1 MSKSDQETRNNDAS
15 VSYWVIICLT
25 IWCIRI
31 LECKIF
37 VCLTASWYSRDL
49 SSFCHFFDEKE
60 IESNQ
65 DVSLEFLKIFK
76 FVSSYG
82 FVYSNHRNL
91 ICFTISLQA
100 RSLAHPILSENE
112 TKKELYLECT
122 MHDCTISLL
131 ARHLVKH
138 IFDDIFQAN
147 IV

>member
-31 LECKIF
+31 SECKFRYVSPLFDTRVIWVHF
-37 VCLTASWYSRDL
+37 V
-49 SSFCHFFDEKE
+49 DEKE
-60 IESNQ
+60 IESYQ

>member
-31 LECKIF
+31 LECKIL
-37 VCLTASWYSRDL
+37 VRLTAFDTRVIWV
-49 SSFCHFFDEKE
+49 HFVDEKE
-60 IESNQ
+60 IESYQ

-112 TKKELYLECT
+112 TKKELDLECT